1 MEINTLNIE
10 QKELNSLYE
19 LLGIKKKVDEKRDFV
34 LYIKNNKVGK
44 QSDLML
50 NLDVSK
56 IKELYSI

>member
-10 QKELNSLYE
+10 HAELVNLYD
-19 LLGIKKKVDEKRDFV
+19 LLGIKVKLDNKGDFV

-50 NLDVSK
+50 DLDVSK

>member
-50 NLDVSK
+50 DLDVRK

>member
-1 MEINTLNIE
+1 MEINTINIE

-50 NLDVSK
+50 DLDVRK

>member
-10 QKELNSLYE
+10 HAELVNLYD
-19 LLGIKKKVDEKRDFV
+19 LLGIKVKLDNKGDFV

-44 QSDLML
+44 QHDVVL
-50 NLDVSK
+50 NLDVRK

>member
-1 MEINTLNIE
+1 MEINTINIE

-19 LLGIKKKVDEKRDFV
+19 LLGIKKKVDGKRDFV